1 MADFRALIKPI
12 LDMSEAHKNENDGY
26 FEGFL
31 SYEAHVYSK
40 NYQDKT
46 KILNLNKLWD
56 KSSSHLTLV
65 GYVLLQDTVSYFQ
78 SLQLLTSTYS
88 WTSVKTFDSG

>member
-12 LDMSEAHKNENDGY
+12 LGMSEAHKNESAGY

-40 NYQDKT
+40 NYQDRT

-78 SLQLLTSTYS
+78 SL
-88 WTSVKTFDSG
+88 

>member
-12 LDMSEAHKNENDGY
+12 LDMSEAHENENAGY
-26 FEGFL
+26 FEEFL

-56 KSSSHLTLV
+56 KTSSQVTLS

-78 SLQLLTSTYS
+78 SL
-88 WTSVKTFDSG
+88 